1 MHREHERCK
10 AEYAGNESIKFLK
23 GNGLL
28 PENLAPKARNIIARG
43 KRKARRP
50 WLTNKNRDEP

>member
-28 PENLAPKARNIIARG
+28 PENSGWRTLR
-43 KRKARRP
+43 KRSKSTHGSG
-50 WLTNKNRDEP
+50 LF